1 MKRSATFPAAQK
13 HQEVSNDP
21 RMMELAYSWLK
32 TASGPPEGQLIVT
45 ARALHKRHF
54 ACGEQKAEHQAEF
67 SGITFGLSFT

>member
-1 MKRSATFPAAQK
+1 
-13 HQEVSNDP
+13 
-21 RMMELAYSWLK
+21 MMELAYSWLK

-54 ACGEQKAEHQAEF
+54 ACGEQKTEHQAEF